1 MLMFLR
7 ILHGGQ
13 PIPNDSIVGI
23 LRNIIAGWY
32 ISFRNLALIA
42 LVIIVMYLGIRIAL
56 STIPEKTG
64 QYKTALWSWVVSI
77 ILLFIIHYF
86 MIAVFSINETIL
98 NLLENTNA
106 GDTSIYETIETRAF
120 DIRMNIGIPATIMYL
135 ILIIYFYKFLWIYMK
150 RYFTVMILIII
161 APFICAKYAFDG
173 AKGKKGTSLTSWMY
187 DFSMNV
193 FLQSVHALLYTALM
207 GVAINIAV
215 SSLWGFIIALVFIN
229 FILKAD
235 KIFLDIFNFGKGA
248 NVKDVDKEF
257 TKGEVSEAI
266 AQVYFTK
273 NALKFGF
280 NTTKKVAH
288 SARVAGRAAYGAG
301 LNAIYKED
309 ASEQRKKIKE
319 TKDNIFNKKDEI
331 GNAIY
336 KKLHKGKDSE
346 KAQLRMIARKNG
358 TLGRRA
364 RSILGARKDLKK
376 KKFKAGLNV
385 AKTLPLSTLSILGG
399 IPMFVLSPKSGYA
412 MITKGLKQYRKLSK
426 PKSDVPG
433 HKVRYHGWAR
443 VAQIGTLGGYGIA
456 QNILEDDKKQKKKE
470 GELSRTIDYIRQV
483 DAYYDTAQEK
493 WKDVT
498 KDMSEE
504 EKNNLMAKIKLMTV
518 DGSKDV
524 VSSSIY
530 NYLNVN
536 EMNEVTRE
544 NISDIIESTLRETGL
559 NKGLT
564 EEQID
569 QVKQKVISG
578 HNYSENQFINQ
589 VESVAEEVHQAV
601 REINFTDNDTIDLV
615 DAIDAIEGI
624 NEKARKDVKQNIADT
639 GRLIRDLRV
648 NYES

>member
-1 MLMFLR
+1 MLMFLQ

-13 PIPNDSIVGI
+13 QIPNDSIVGI
-23 LRNIIAGWY
+23 LRNIVAGWY

-64 QYKTALWSWVVSI
+64 QYKTALWSWIVSI

-280 NTTKKVAH
+280 NTTKKLAH
-288 SARVAGRAAYGAG
+288 SARIAGRTAYGAG
-301 LNAIYKED
+301 LSAIYEED
-309 ASEQRKKIKE
+309 AELQRKKIKE
-319 TKDNIFNKKDEI
+319 TKNSIFNKKDEI
-331 GNAIY
+331 ANKVY

-346 KAQLRMIARKNG
+346 KAQLRIMARNDG
-358 TLGRRA
+358 LLGRRA
-364 RSILGARKDLKK
+364 RAIIGARKDLKK
-376 KKFKAGLNV
+376 KKFKSGLNI
-385 AKTLPLSTLSILGG
+385 AKTLPLSVLTMLGG
-399 IPMFVLSPKSGYA
+399 IPMFVIDPKSGYA
-412 MITKGLKQYRKLSK
+412 MMSKGFKKYKKLSK
-426 PKSDVPG
+426 PKTDVPG

-443 VAQIGTLGGYGIA
+443 IAQIGTLGGYGIV
-456 QNILEDDKKQKKKE
+456 QNILEDNKKQNKKE
-470 GELSRTIDYIRQV
+470 GELSRTIGYIRQV
-483 DAYYDTAQEK
+483 DTYYDTAQEK
-493 WKDVT
+493 WKSIT

-504 EKNNLMAKIKLMTV
+504 EKNDLISKIKLMTI
-518 DGSKDV
+518 DGSTEV

-544 NISDIIESTLRETGL
+544 NISNIVENALSETGL
-559 NKGLT
+559 NHGLT

-569 QVKQKVISG
+569 QVKQKVING

-589 VESVAEEVHQAV
+589 VENVAKEVHQAV
-601 REINFTDNDTIDLV
+601 KEISFTDNDTKDLV
-615 DAIDAIEGI
+615 SAIDSIEEI

-648 NYES
+648 NYEG